1 MVRPPS
7 LPNLI
12 ATSTFSVLLCLGS
25 LGCGRKGDPIPHP
38 RAAPG
43 PCAVRWTSPRILEVR
58 LPTRDATGSRLVG
71 LEKVRIYYV
80 PLGYAKPAPEV
91 VLARGQVVLERSR
104 PNLPDP
110 GEAVQMD
117 LHQIGRPAGW
127 VVAVA
132 LRVGDVMGAPS
143 EPLPWLDPNF

>member
-1 MVRPPS
+1 M
-7 LPNLI
+7 
-12 ATSTFSVLLCLGS
+12 
-25 LGCGRKGDPIPHP
+25 
-38 RAAPG
+38 
-43 PCAVRWTSPRILEVR
+43 R

-80 PLGYAKPAPEV
+80 PLGYARPAPEV

-132 LRVGDVMGAPS
+132 RAGGGRDGSAQRAPALAGSEFLVAVGQFIGLR
-143 EPLPWLDPNF
+143 PLMIGVSFLQACVN

>member
-1 MVRPPS
+1 M
-7 LPNLI
+7 
-12 ATSTFSVLLCLGS
+12 
-25 LGCGRKGDPIPHP
+25 
-38 RAAPG
+38 
-43 PCAVRWTSPRILEVR
+43 EVR

-110 GEAVQMD
+110 GQAVQMD
-117 LHQIGRPAGW
+117 LHQIGRPSGW

-143 EPLPWLDPNF
+143 EPLPWLDPSF